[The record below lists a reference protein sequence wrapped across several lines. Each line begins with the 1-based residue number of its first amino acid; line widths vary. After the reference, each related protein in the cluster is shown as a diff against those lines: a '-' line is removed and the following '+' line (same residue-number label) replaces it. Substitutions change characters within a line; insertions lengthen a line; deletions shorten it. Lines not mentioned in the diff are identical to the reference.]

1 MQCGQEIC
9 FAQRACY
16 YPCLQANKPAGQQL
30 SLTLRPL
37 AQHLLATPLFAGRR
51 ALLGSSWAAVG
62 LWWVLGSN
70 SGGITALTTGNFLCQ
85 CQRLCRQ
92 RLAVSKLFPFDRRP
106 RINEAMRSSVVYE
119 GNGDFGQVA
128 PNSDLTK
135 TGRLLFLSI
144 AKGSRAPS
152 LGKERRS

>member
-106 RINEAMRSSVVYE
+106 RINEATRLSRSTRKTDSCI
-119 GNGDFGQVA
+119 NGSQ
-128 PNSDLTK
+128 
-135 TGRLLFLSI
+135 LLKNWSSCVLVSPSM
-144 AKGSRAPS
+144 ARGYWMPCLGSRRCS
-152 LGKERRS
+152 

>member
-37 AQHLLATPLFAGRR
+37 AQHLLLVSS
-51 ALLGSSWAAVG
+51 LLGEVESSWARLQV
-62 LWWVLGSN
+62 GSN

-106 RINEAMRSSVVYE
+106 RINEATRLSRSTRKTDSCI
-119 GNGDFGQVA
+119 NGSQKLV
-128 PNSDLTK
+128 
-135 TGRLLFLSI
+135 LLCFSI
-144 AKGSRAPS
+144 AKYGQGLLDAVPW
-152 LGKERRS
+152 EPEM